1 MVARRE
7 IVSLMTAG
15 RCRSHGRANSIVVMN
30 FLNDGRLTGCLLVTH
45 LPVKAELQRR
55 PELIG
60 RRLIIT
66 SGDNARPA
74 VLDASAEATGVT
86 AGQTVAEALSR
97 CQGVV
102 TLPIDAGYLS
112 AVNDS
117 VLASLWDVVPSVE
130 AAGWG
135 VFYLDLTGM
144 AGMYGGTDGLAQAL
158 LSVGEAWLRP
168 RLGIGMGKFPAYCAA
183 VRAEARGWRQVPA
196 DAAGWLAP
204 LPASWLPSDAALIR
218 RLDNFGIRTLGDVAR
233 LPAASLAEF
242 MGLDGTRAWR
252 LAQGIDPDPVVPTP
266 LPERLLERL
275 EFPFPVDTV
284 SAIEA
289 GIKSL
294 TERLWRSGS
303 LRARRV
309 GEATIQG
316 ELLSGGDWRFRR
328 VLRQPAGSADALT
341 RSVRTALGARDGAGF
356 SRWPDAPLLD
366 LALTVSDLT
375 PEIGHQAAIWQRER
389 VANISDV
396 AGVERLAAMVPGS
409 TKPEQ
414 RWALGAS
421 LAPLNLP
428 ARASVEAVG
437 GAPRRVR
444 TDGRRWRPVEQ
455 VVDLW
460 EVETEW
466 WTPEPVTRRYW
477 RLALTDGGLLTVYR
491 DLATG
496 QWFRQGY

>member
-7 IVSLMTAG
+7 IAGLMTAG
-15 RCRSHGRANSIVVMN
+15 RCRSHGSANSIVVMN

-55 PELIG
+55 PEQIG
-60 RRLIIT
+60 HPLIIT
-66 SGDNARPA
+66 SGETARPA
-74 VLDASAEATGVT
+74 VLDASAEAHGVT

-97 CQGVV
+97 CAGTV
-102 TLPIDAGYLS
+102 TLPVDAGYLS
-112 AVNDS
+112 EVNDA
-117 VLASLWDVVPSVE
+117 VLAALWDVVPAVE

-144 AGMYGGTDGLAQAL
+144 EGMYGGTNGLADAI
-158 LSVGEAWLRP
+158 LSTGEEWLRP
-168 RLGIGMGKFPAYCAA
+168 RLGMGMGKFPAYCAA
-183 VRAEARGWRQVPA
+183 VRSEARGWRQVPA
-196 DAAGWLAP
+196 EAASWLAP
-204 LPASWLPSDAALIR
+204 LPASWLPLGCVALV
-218 RLDNFGIRTLGDVAR
+218 RLEGFGIRTLGDVAKV
-233 LPAASLAEF
+233 PVASFAEF
-242 MGLDGTRAWR
+242 MGSEGFRIWR
-252 LAQGIDPDPVVPTP
+252 LAQGIDLDPVVPTP
-266 LPERLLERL
+266 LPERLSERM

-284 SAIEA
+284 PAIEA
-289 GIKSL
+289 GIRSL

-303 LRARRV
+303 LRARCV
-309 GEATIQG
+309 GEAAIQG
-316 ELLSGGDWRFRR
+316 QLLYGGNWRFER
-328 VLRQPAGSADALT
+328 VLRQPVGSADALT
-341 RSVRTALGARDGAGF
+341 RSLLVGLGAKDGAGV

-366 LALTVSDLT
+366 LALTVGDLT
-375 PEIGHQAAIWQRER
+375 PEIGLQATIWQRER

-396 AGVERLAAMVPGS
+396 AGVERLAALVPRS
-409 TKPEQ
+409 AMPER

-421 LAPLNLP
+421 LAPLSLP
-428 ARASVEAVG
+428 AKASVEAVG

-444 TDGRRWRPVEQ
+444 TDGRRWRPVER

-466 WTPEPVTRRYW
+466 WTPEPVNRRYW

-491 DLATG
+491 DQATG